1 MEFIED
7 VPLDHLIGMEV
18 GTSTIL
24 RELARGGSAAVFV
37 AFQRTLKRQIAIKIL
52 PKSLLTPETAERF
65 QIEAES
71 AAIMSHPNIIPV
83 YEVGETVDFLFI
95 AMQLV
100 QGRSLS
106 EYIKAAKKNVLP
118 SRRYI
123 PVEATVTIMAQVLDG
138 LDYAHHQDIIHRD
151 IKPGNILM
159 ESRSKRPI
167 ILDFGIARV
176 SRGLEHESSS
186 IQGTP
191 AYMPP
196 EQILNEPA
204 DGRADIYE
212 SGMLLFEMLVSDLPL
227 PRTDPL
233 GLLRLKLEQ
242 KDRLFKSRPSEMN
255 PRVCPDMDRIV
266 LKAVSFDPG
275 DRFASCAEFRQALLD
290 CQKRHLEKRWGEALC
305 RIRKSIS

>member
-1 MEFIED
+1 MKTID
-7 VPLDHLIGMEV
+7 DLPLDYLIGMEV

-24 RELARGGSAAVFV
+24 KELARGGSAAVFI

-71 AAIMSHPNIIPV
+71 AAILSHPNIIPI
-83 YEVGETVDFLFI
+83 YEVGETADFLFI
-95 AMQLV
+95 AMQLI

-106 EYIKAAKKNVLP
+106 HHIKAVKKNVLP

-123 PVEATVTIMAQVLDG
+123 PVETTVTVMAQVLDG

-151 IKPGNILM
+151 VKPGNILM

-176 SRGLEHESSS
+176 SRGLEHESST

-191 AYMPP
+191 IYMPP
-196 EQILNEPA
+196 EQIRNETA
-204 DGRADIYE
+204 DKRADVYA
-212 SGMLLFEMLVSDLPL
+212 SGIMLFEMLVSDLPL
-227 PRTDPL
+227 PKIDPVD
-233 GLLRLKLEQ
+233 LLLLKLEQ
-242 KDRLFKSRPSEMN
+242 KDRLFKTKPSEMN
-255 PRVCPDMDRIV
+255 PMVHPDMDRIV
-266 LKAVSFDPG
+266 FKAISFDPG
-275 DRFASCAEFRQALLD
+275 ERFASCAEFRQALID
-290 CQKRHLEKRWGEALC
+290 CQNRHQGK
-305 RIRKSIS
+305 I

>member
-1 MEFIED
+1 MKTID
-7 VPLDHLIGMEV
+7 DLQLDYLIGMEV

-24 RELARGGSAAVFV
+24 KELARGGSAAVFI

-71 AAIMSHPNIIPV
+71 AAILSHPNIIPI
-83 YEVGETVDFLFI
+83 YEVGETADFLFI
-95 AMQLV
+95 AMQLI

-106 EYIKAAKKNVLP
+106 HHIKAVKKHVLP

-123 PVEATVTIMAQVLDG
+123 PVVTTVMIMTQVLDG

-176 SRGLEHESSS
+176 SRGLEHESST

-191 AYMPP
+191 IYMPP
-196 EQILNEPA
+196 EQIRNETA
-204 DGRADIYE
+204 DKRADVYA
-212 SGMLLFEMLVSDLPL
+212 SGIMLFEMLVSDLPL
-227 PRTDPL
+227 PKIDPVD
-233 GLLRLKLEQ
+233 LLLLKLEQ
-242 KDRLFKSRPSEMN
+242 KDRLFKTKPSEMN
-255 PRVCPDMDRIV
+255 PRVNPDMDRIV
-266 LKAVSFDPG
+266 FKAISFDPG
-275 DRFASCAEFRQALLD
+275 ERFASCAEFRQALLD
-290 CQKRHLEKRWGEALC
+290 YQNRHQGK
-305 RIRKSIS
+305 K

>member
-1 MEFIED
+1 MISID
-7 VPLDHLIGMEV
+7 DIQLDHLIGMEV

-24 RELARGGSAAVFV
+24 KELARGGSAAVFI

-71 AAIMSHPNIIPV
+71 AAILSHPNIIPI
-83 YEVGETVDFLFI
+83 YEVGETGDFLFI
-95 AMQLV
+95 AMQLI
-100 QGRSLS
+100 QGQSLAQH
-106 EYIKAAKKNVLP
+106 IKAAKKNVLP

-123 PVEATVTIMAQVLDG
+123 PVETTVTIMAQVLDG

-176 SRGLEHESSS
+176 SRGLEQEAST

-191 AYMPP
+191 IYMPP
-196 EQILNEPA
+196 EQIRNETP
-204 DGRADIYE
+204 DGRADIYA
-212 SGMLLFEMLVSDLPL
+212 SGIMLFEMLVSDIPL
-227 PRTDPL
+227 PKIDPVD
-233 GLLRLKLEQ
+233 LLFLKLEQ
-242 KDRLFKSRPSEMN
+242 KDRLFKTKPSEMN
-255 PRVCPDMDRIV
+255 PKVYPDMDRIV
-266 LKAVSFDPG
+266 FKAISFDPG

-290 CQKRHLEKRWGEALC
+290 YQSRHPGK
-305 RIRKSIS
+305 K

>member
-1 MEFIED
+1 MKTID
-7 VPLDHLIGMEV
+7 DLQLDYLIGMEV

-24 RELARGGSAAVFV
+24 KELARGGSAAVFI

-71 AAIMSHPNIIPV
+71 AAILSHPNIIPI
-83 YEVGETVDFLFI
+83 YEVGETADFLFI
-95 AMQLV
+95 AMQLI

-106 EYIKAAKKNVLP
+106 HHIKAVKKNVLP

-123 PVEATVTIMAQVLDG
+123 PVETTVTVMAQVLDG

-151 IKPGNILM
+151 VKPGNILM

-176 SRGLEHESSS
+176 SRGLEHESST

-191 AYMPP
+191 IYMPP
-196 EQILNEPA
+196 EQIRNETA
-204 DGRADIYE
+204 DKRADVYA
-212 SGMLLFEMLVSDLPL
+212 SGIMLFEMLVSDLPL
-227 PRTDPL
+227 PKIDPVD
-233 GLLRLKLEQ
+233 LLLLKLEQ
-242 KDRLFKSRPSEMN
+242 KDRLFKTKPSEMN
-255 PRVCPDMDRIV
+255 PVVHPDMDRIV
-266 LKAVSFDPG
+266 FKAISFDPG
-275 DRFASCAEFRQALLD
+275 ERFASCAEFSLALLD
-290 CQKRHLEKRWGEALC
+290 YQNRLL
-305 RIRKSIS
+305 RKT

>member
-1 MEFIED
+1 MKTIDD
-7 VPLDHLIGMEV
+7 VQLDHLIGMEV

-24 RELARGGSAAVFV
+24 KELARGGSAAVFV

-71 AAIMSHPNIIPV
+71 AAILSHPNIIPI
-83 YEVGETVDFLFI
+83 YEVGETGDFLFI
-95 AMQLV
+95 AMQLI
-100 QGRSLS
+100 QGQSLAQH
-106 EYIKAAKKNVLP
+106 IKAAKKNVLP

-123 PVEATVTIMAQVLDG
+123 PVETTVTIMAQVLDG

-176 SRGLEHESSS
+176 SRGLEQEAST

-191 AYMPP
+191 IYMPP
-196 EQILNEPA
+196 EQIRNETP
-204 DGRADIYE
+204 DGRADIYA
-212 SGMLLFEMLVSDLPL
+212 SGIMLFEMLVSDIPL
-227 PRTDPL
+227 PKIDPVD
-233 GLLRLKLEQ
+233 LLFLKLEK
-242 KDRLFKSRPSEMN
+242 KDRLFKTKPSEMN
-255 PRVCPDMDRIV
+255 PKVYPDMDRIV
-266 LKAVSFDPG
+266 FKAISFDPG

-290 CQKRHLEKRWGEALC
+290 YQSRHPGK
-305 RIRKSIS
+305 K